1 MFHDFEG
8 LATVSVIARY
18 EGQPPAELTTL
29 ECPVR
34 LSKVGPDRTRVEL
47 AHFLEGP
54 KNANMLR
61 VILPDGLM
69 VQGVIADGCNQPL
82 GGWLLIDVETGDLG
96 FAPPADGTG
105 SNGDQHG

>member
-1 MFHDFEG
+1 MSHVFEG
-8 LATVSVIARY
+8 LATVALIAQY
-18 EGQPPAELTTL
+18 EGQRPAELMTL

-61 VILPDGLM
+61 VILPDGQM
-69 VQGVIADGCNQPL
+69 VQGLIAEDCNQPL
-82 GGWLLIDVETGDLG
+82 GGWLLIDIEPGELG
-96 FAPPADGTG
+96 VAPPLDRTG
-105 SNGDQHG
+105 SDGNEHE

>member
-1 MFHDFEG
+1 MSHVFEG
-8 LATVSVIARY
+8 LATSAVIARY

-54 KNANMLR
+54 KDANMLR

-69 VQGVIADGCNQPL
+69 VQGLIAEGSNQPL
-82 GGWLLIDVETGDLG
+82 GGWLLIEVEHGELG

-105 SNGDQHG
+105 ADGDAHG